1 MSKLQDLQDHVLY
14 LVKNAPVGEVATD
27 YLGALDYVLDCITV
41 DDRGEY
47 VMPLFDPNTVIE
59 ILGGDDE

>member
-1 MSKLQDLQDHVLY
+1 MTLEELRDHVIY
-14 LVKNAPVGEVATD
+14 LVKKAPVGEVATD

>member
-1 MSKLQDLQDHVLY
+1 MTLEELRDHVIY
-14 LVKNAPVGEVATD
+14 LVKKAAVGEVATD

>member
-1 MSKLQDLQDHVLY
+1 
-14 LVKNAPVGEVATD
+14 VKNAAVGEVATD

-47 VMPLFDPNTVIE
+47 VMPLFDPNSVIE